1 MCTNTMEIKDGI
13 HARFAHIFNG
23 LGIKPATVAK
33 EIGEQPNKFYNIIG
47 GRAKPSYD
55 TIEQI
60 VSKYPQVSTDYL
72 FKGIGSPILSGLAA
86 QTEFDVPTESID
98 LPFIST
104 RGYATFI
111 SCYDSHGALEFDDTY
126 RVLLEVGDEKEDYEG
141 RYVMEVR
148 GNSMEPRIMDKAK
161 LLIKPIDLINWKY
174 VSNGVLAVLYG
185 EYFSVKRIKGNQ
197 SIETNRLTL
206 YSDNPESGNME
217 INMADIK
224 AMFRVEKI
232 LTSPI
237 E

>member
-1 MCTNTMEIKDGI
+1 MLIINTK
-13 HARFAHIFNG
+13 
-23 LGIKPATVAK
+23 
-33 EIGEQPNKFYNIIG
+33 
-47 GRAKPSYD
+47 
-55 TIEQI
+55 
-60 VSKYPQVSTDYL
+60 QVY
-72 FKGIGSPILSGLAA
+72 
-86 QTEFDVPTESID
+86 
-98 LPFIST
+98 
-104 RGYATFI
+104 
-111 SCYDSHGALEFDDTY
+111 
-126 RVLLEVGDEKEDYEG
+126 
-141 RYVMEVR
+141 
-148 GNSMEPRIMDKAK
+148 
-161 LLIKPIDLINWKY
+161 WKY